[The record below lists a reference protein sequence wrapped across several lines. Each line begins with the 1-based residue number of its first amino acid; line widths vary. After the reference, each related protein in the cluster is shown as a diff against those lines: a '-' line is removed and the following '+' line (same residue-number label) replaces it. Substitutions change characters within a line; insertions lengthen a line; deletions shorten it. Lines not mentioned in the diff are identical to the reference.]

1 MTDEEIDKRRKEMQK
16 NLSINTVMS
25 IPLLS
30 INFYESIFLLIW
42 NFLSITLLIFKTHK
56 YPLPTYAVNIEGG
69 IIGMF
74 ILTQVIRYFTV
85 EKGVV
90 DKDPKSIIFYIIMT
104 VFIIPQYVFF
114 LRLQTYVLLIEVVI
128 NWIGIAF
135 SIMQIG
141 FGIWVWKVFQRKK
154 NIS

>member
-1 MTDEEIDKRRKEMQK
+1 MQK

-42 NFLSITLLIFKTHK
+42 TFLSITLLIFKSQK

-90 DKDPKSIIFYIIMT
+90 DKDPKSIVFYIIMT

-141 FGIWVWKVFQRKK
+141 LGIWVWKVFQRKK
-154 NIS
+154 NSSWVR

>member
-1 MTDEEIDKRRKEMQK
+1 LTDEEIDKRRKEMQK

>member
-1 MTDEEIDKRRKEMQK
+1 MQK

-42 NFLSITLLIFKTHK
+42 TFLSIALLIFKSQK

-90 DKDPKSIIFYIIMT
+90 DKDPKSIVFYIIMT

-114 LRLQTYVLLIEVVI
+114 LRLQTYVLLVEVVI

-141 FGIWVWKVFQRKK
+141 LGIWVWKVF
-154 NIS
+154 

>member
-1 MTDEEIDKRRKEMQK
+1 MKSLNQIAEEDKDKKKKELRKY
-16 NLSINTVMS
+16 LDINTIIS

-42 NFLSITLLIFKTHK
+42 TFIQIALLIYKGAK

-74 ILTQVIRYFTV
+74 ILTQISRYFIV
-85 EKGVV
+85 QRAIL
-90 DKDPKSIIFYIIMT
+90 DKNPSSIIFYIVIT

-114 LRLQTYVLLIEVVI
+114 LRLQTYVLLIDAVI

-135 SIMQIG
+135 
-141 FGIWVWKVFQRKK
+141 
-154 NIS
+154 NII

>member
-1 MTDEEIDKRRKEMQK
+1 MQK

-42 NFLSITLLIFKTHK
+42 TFLSITLLIFKSQK

-90 DKDPKSIIFYIIMT
+90 DKDPKSIVFYIIMT

-141 FGIWVWKVFQRKK
+141 LGIWVWKVFQRKK
-154 NIS
+154 NSS

>member
-1 MTDEEIDKRRKEMQK
+1 
-16 NLSINTVMS
+16 
-25 IPLLS
+25 
-30 INFYESIFLLIW
+30 
-42 NFLSITLLIFKTHK
+42 
-56 YPLPTYAVNIEGG
+56 
-69 IIGMF
+69 MF

-90 DKDPKSIIFYIIMT
+90 DKDPKSIVFYIIMT

-141 FGIWVWKVFQRKK
+141 LGIWVWKVFQRKK
-154 NIS
+154 NSS